1 MNWKWQSVFREF
13 QSLKVIV
20 GFQIEL
26 EMFNRLM
33 IEEFQSQ
40 LQESQLVDLNK
51 GVEFFIN
58 DLPFPLKNSRSKNI
72 ANVSEGPRL

>member
-1 MNWKWQSVFREF
+1 
-13 QSLKVIV
+13 
-20 GFQIEL
+20 
-26 EMFNRLM
+26 M

-72 ANVSEGPRL
+72 ASASEGPRL